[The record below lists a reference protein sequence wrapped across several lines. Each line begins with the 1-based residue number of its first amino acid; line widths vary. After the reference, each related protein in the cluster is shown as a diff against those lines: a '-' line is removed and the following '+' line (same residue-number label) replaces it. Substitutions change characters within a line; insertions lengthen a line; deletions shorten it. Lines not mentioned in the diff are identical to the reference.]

1 MRLLPPLTLCHGR
14 MSLRADLHIGELHVT
29 TEQLQLQVD
38 PDSDQGRDPQERE
51 PEPEQ
56 GRDMWLHMH
65 MHACFHSSIHR
76 NGL

>member
-29 TEQLQLQVD
+29 TEQLQVD
-38 PDSDQGRDPQERE
+38 PEPDQGRDPQERE